1 MAGSRIEALLEN
13 ILGAGNEL
21 EEPQSRIEVLLRTLL
36 KRGSHTYIITS
47 GAKDSQ
53 TVAAHSRALVE
64 IELDLHEGYEIIAY
78 RNISISKGTGG
89 SGDAHKMVAL
99 QYFSTTGGGHKVQIP
114 LINHGD
120 TDAVVRLSANVAAD
134 IVVHPEE

>member
-13 ILGAGNEL
+13 ILGTGNEL

-36 KRGSHTYIITS
+36 ERGSHTYIIIS

-53 TVAAHSRALVE
+53 TVAAHSRVLVE
-64 IELDLHEGYEIIAY
+64 IELDLPEGYEIIAY
-78 RNISISKGTGG
+78 RNIAIAKGSGG

-99 QYFSTTGGGHKVQIP
+99 QYFSTAGGGHKVQVP

-120 TDAVVRLSANVAAD
+120 TDAVIKVTANVVAD
-134 IVVHPEE
+134 IVETAQ

>member
-1 MAGSRIEALLEN
+1 MAGSRIESILEN

-36 KRGSHTYIITS
+36 ERGSHTYIITS

-64 IELDLHEGYEIIAY
+64 IELDLPEGYEIIAY